1 MQSHTFGR
9 TIAVALTLTVAG
21 SALSQTPPSRPAGAA
36 PAKVSAEILKGT
48 WLRPDGGYRIAI
60 NGVGPDGKLDATYF
74 NPTLLP
80 FAKAQVSQDGATL
93 RVVLKLQA
101 GGYSGSTYDLLY
113 EPATNRLKGTFYQA
127 VAKQKFDVYFV
138 RQ

>member
-1 MQSHTFGR
+1 MQPHSLGR

-21 SALSQTPPSRPAGAA
+21 SALSQTPPSHPAGAV
-36 PAKVSAEILKGT
+36 PVKISTEVLKGT

-60 NGVGPDGKLDATYF
+60 NAVGQDGKLDATYF
-74 NPTLLP
+74 NPTRLP
-80 FAKAQVSQDGATL
+80 FAKAQVSQDGATF
-93 RVVLKLQA
+93 RVVLELQA
-101 GGYSGSTYDLLY
+101 GGYAGSTYDLLY